1 LYITTLKK
9 AEKFMQETF
18 LTEFQKRGYFSQ
30 CTDQS
35 GLGELMSKTKIK
47 AYIGFDCT
55 APSLHVGSLMQIMCL
70 RLFQKYGH
78 QPIVLLG
85 GGTTLIGD
93 PSGKEETRKILDKKE
108 IDKNIR
114 SIEDVFKIFL
124 KSKNSKTKPIFVNN
138 YSWLSK
144 LNYINFLRE
153 IGKHF
158 TINKMLTF
166 ESVKLRLE
174 REQSLSYMEFNYMML
189 QAYDFYELNKR
200 HKCILQIGGS
210 DQWGNIVN
218 GTDLIKRK
226 NKKLSFGLTTPL
238 LTLSSGAKMGKT
250 EKGAIWLNKK
260 MLSPYDYWQFWRNTD
275 DKDVVNFLKLFTD
288 LDINQIDNLKNN
300 NQDINQLKILLANE
314 TTAMLHG
321 AKAAKDS
328 ELTAK
333 KTFGDKSIGKNLPT
347 IKIKKNMITS
357 GINILDLVLQTK
369 LGNSKSEI
377 RRMIKNNG
385 LKINNEVVTDEA
397 KIIDQ
402 NDFDQDNLKISH
414 GKKQHV
420 IVKII

>member
-1 LYITTLKK
+1 
-9 AEKFMQETF
+9 MQDTF
-18 LTEFQKRGYFSQ
+18 LTEFQKRGYFNQ

-35 GLGELMSKTKIK
+35 ALGELMSKSKIK

-70 RLFQKYGH
+70 RLLQKYGH

-93 PSGKEETRKILDKKE
+93 PSGKEETRKIIDKKE
-108 IDKNIR
+108 IDKNIK
-114 SIEDVFKIFL
+114 SIENVFKIFL
-124 KSKNSKTKPIFVNN
+124 KSKNLKTKPIFVNN

-166 ESVKLRLE
+166 DSVKLRLE

-189 QAYDFYELNKR
+189 QAYDFLELNKR
-200 HKCILQIGGS
+200 HNCVLQIGGS

-218 GTDLIKRK
+218 GTDLIKKK
-226 NKKLSFGLTTPL
+226 NKKQAYGLTTQL
-238 LTLSSGAKMGKT
+238 ITLSSGAKMGKT
-250 EKGAIWLNKK
+250 EKGAVWLNKK

-275 DKDVVNFLKLFTD
+275 DKDVINFLKLFTD
-288 LDINQIDNLKNN
+288 LNLEQIESLKTNEKDINKLKV
-300 NQDINQLKILLANE
+300 LLANE
-314 TTAMLHG
+314 TTSMLHG
-321 AKAAKDS
+321 VKAAK
-328 ELTAK
+328 EAEVTAQ
-333 KTFGDKSIGKNLPT
+333 KTFGDKAIGKNLPVV
-347 IKIKKNMITS
+347 KIKKNLITS
-357 GINILDLVLQTK
+357 GMNILDIVLQTN
-369 LGNSKSEI
+369 LANSKGEI

-385 LKINNEVVTDEA
+385 LKINNETIDDET
-397 KIIDQ
+397 KVIDMK
-402 NDFDQDNLKISH
+402 NFDQENKMKISH